1 MAAYEMRHVVAFEE
15 TNLLG
20 NVYYVNFISWQG
32 RCRELFLRDHAPL
45 MLQEIR
51 NGLVLVTTRCS
62 CEYLKELKP
71 FDEVLVRMHFGG
83 ATHNRLTM
91 KFDYFLAA
99 ERGSQPVALSE
110 QVARGEQQVAFMRR
124 EDLRMVPTPIP
135 DELLRAARAYEEAS

>member
-32 RCRELFLRDHAPL
+32 RCRELFLRDHAPR
-45 MLQEIR
+45 MLEEIR

-62 CEYLKELKP
+62 CEYLKELGP
-71 FDEVLVRMHFGG
+71 FDEVVIRMHFGG
-83 ATHNRLTM
+83 ATQNRLTM
-91 KFDYFLAA
+91 KFDYVLAA
-99 ERGSQPVALSE
+99 ERDEQ

-124 EDLRMVPTPIP
+124 EGGRIVPAPIP
-135 DELLRAARAYEEAS
+135 EELLRAARAYEEVS